1 LILQIYEDY
10 FSYLRVI
17 AAIILPLASILV
29 LFLSFR
35 RSRNPRSRSWSL
47 GMMMLSSILFWLFIG
62 LSLIL
67 CYTLSELYKYQP
79 EVAVRTVF
87 GTALLLAVLGGLPL
101 SLLLT
106 RFSPR
111 IVLSRVKNLSPPK
124 PATAISFDALRRTM
138 GVTDAELMIS
148 KTTVPI
154 SFAVEVHKPIIVMSE
169 ELLSL
174 LKKDEIEAVMA
185 HELAHV
191 KNSDTALK
199 AMVTAYKTA
208 LPQDP
213 IIRLVEAAF
222 HREREMVA
230 DETAARTT
238 KKPLSLA
245 SALLKISDA
254 FPKNALRSYGTLS
267 ILGSGKTLLSRH
279 PPIKQRIQQLI
290 RLAEIYG
297 SRTH

>member
-29 LFLSFR
+29 LFLFFR

-47 GMMMLSSILFWLFIG
+47 GMMMLSSIFLWLFIG

-67 CYTLSELYKYQP
+67 CYTLSELYEYQP
-79 EVAVRTVF
+79 EVALRTVF

-267 ILGSGKTLLSRH
+267 ILGSGRTLLSRH
-279 PPIKQRIQQLI
+279 PPTKQRIQQLV

-297 SRTH
+297 SGTH

>member
-29 LFLSFR
+29 LFLFFR

-47 GMMMLSSILFWLFIG
+47 GMMMLSSIFLWLFIG

-67 CYTLSELYKYQP
+67 CYTLSELYEYQP
-79 EVAVRTVF
+79 EVALRTVF

-230 DETAARTT
+230 DEIAARTT

-267 ILGSGKTLLSRH
+267 ILGSGRTLLSRH
-279 PPIKQRIQQLI
+279 PPTKQRIQQLV

-297 SRTH
+297 SGTH